1 MLPTFKVISIT
12 HFWSRAHTSYPSLSL
27 YLHTYPLLK
36 HNSFQNSTEETKSN
50 TQTHTEKGRNIIWR
64 LVKHK
69 MELCIS
75 LVHLIT
81 FKQTKTGSS
90 QQVILDKENK
100 MATTFILIKLEDWK
114 RLCNRTLSMINWSL
128 LHQNEKK
135 KKKVFIAYWSSHM
148 DKRVTTNLQTP
159 KEELYSS
166 IRCPKQQIIIP
177 GSIKDISDTCKFY
190 VHILCI
196 FKQKPEHFLPSLYWI
211 NTCFL

>member
-1 MLPTFKVISIT
+1 MLANIVLYPSFSICIFLPIFKVISIT

-27 YLHTYPLLK
+27 YLHIHPLLK

-50 TQTHTEKGRNIIWR
+50 TQTHTKKGRNIIWR

-90 QQVILDKENK
+90 QQVVLDKENK
-100 MATTFILIKLEDWK
+100 NVHYIYSHKIGRLYYRKDYTIGLYDWF
-114 RLCNRTLSMINWSL
+114 L

-135 KKKVFIAYWSSHM
+135 KVFIVYWSSHI
-148 DKRVTTNLQTP
+148 
-159 KEELYSS
+159 
-166 IRCPKQQIIIP
+166 IR
-177 GSIKDISDTCKFY
+177 
-190 VHILCI
+190 
-196 FKQKPEHFLPSLYWI
+196 QKSNNQSANPQRLSYIVLSGVPS
-211 NTCFL
+211 NK